1 MFIYNF
7 VNSFEIA
14 ILRIV
19 IKKHNPIPISCLI
32 EGFPNNSED
41 FVLEAITNL
50 FSLGYI
56 SYPSSE
62 KNDIT
67 YNKER
72 RKEILRIIDPLPQ
85 LQIERQELSAPQV
98 EDNLETSLKKR
109 KDDNKRYYY
118 TFAKYRGV
126 GRIAVVMW
134 VLIFGIVSIFSTAVS
149 TEDVYQNFKV
159 LDNYHIHKINH
170 FFDSYGTGMFDNTAK
185 NHGLYYSPYF
195 KIGEFGN
202 SNDFLQT
209 RSCV

>member
-1 MFIYNF
+1 MYIYNLCF
-7 VNSFEIA
+7 
-14 ILRIV
+14 LRIV

-32 EGFPNNSED
+32 EGFPNNSE
-41 FVLEAITNL
+41 VLEAITNL

-118 TFAKYRGV
+118 AFAKYSGV

-149 TEDVYQNFKV
+149 TEGHE
-159 LDNYHIHKINH
+159 L
-170 FFDSYGTGMFDNTAK
+170 
-185 NHGLYYSPYF
+185 
-195 KIGEFGN
+195 
-202 SNDFLQT
+202 
-209 RSCV
+209 